1 MELELEAILSSQK
14 VEKDEL
20 WYSAQFLTSIQ
31 SRILASDGSATY
43 IQSES
48 FLQYPRFVSG
58 SVCGCTTSWLP
69 VVLCPNFSRSSFG
82 DTRKIVTSA
91 SFMEHTDLGL

>member
-48 FLQYPRFVSG
+48 FLQYP
-58 SVCGCTTSWLP
+58 
-69 VVLCPNFSRSSFG
+69 
-82 DTRKIVTSA
+82 
-91 SFMEHTDLGL
+91 HT